1 MGNCPSEFT
10 VAPNGFACVLQCPT
24 SKNYEM
30 VASGQNLSCMYTG
43 DSSIIVPLRSVPM
56 YQQPREIV
64 SYTALPNKDVY
75 VNEVNRFENALA
87 IANAKIDKIVKLQTA
102 FKTLQDAEAVRDQA
116 PEAYQQARIGYY
128 TLLKGDTWIND
139 EKQRVAATE
148 AQPIVNEYINKYTTL
163 SNQNQQQKS
172 TINLVNGVKDK
183 VLSVQDELQYSVD
196 AFTRQIGDIKN
207 QINIERHKKAEQL
220 VNPLDWV
227 DVFLN
232 ILLVLGTLVAIYY
245 VFKAVMKNR
254 VQPTIPLTSPT
265 T

>member
-10 VAPNGFACVLQCPT
+10 VAPNGFSCVLQCPT
-24 SKNYEM
+24 TKNYQM
-30 VASGQNLSCMYTG
+30 VANGQNLSCMYNG
-43 DSSIIVPLRSVPM
+43 DPSISVPLRAVPM
-56 YQQPREIV
+56 YQTPKEIV
-64 SYTALPNKDVY
+64 SYNDLPNKQAF
-75 VNEVNRFENALA
+75 VNEVTRFENALA
-87 IANAKIDKIVKLQTA
+87 VANAKIDAQVKLQTA

-116 PEAYQQARIGYY
+116 PDAYQQARIGYY
-128 TLLKGDTWIND
+128 TLLKGDTWLND

-148 AQPIVNEYINKYTTL
+148 AQPIVNDYINKYTTL
-163 SNQNQQQKS
+163 TSQDQQQKS

-196 AFTRQIGDIKN
+196 AFSRQIGDIRN

-220 VNPLDWV
+220 VNSLYWV

-245 VFKAVMKNR
+245 VFRAVMKSR
-254 VQPTIPLTSPT
+254 VQPSVPVTSPT